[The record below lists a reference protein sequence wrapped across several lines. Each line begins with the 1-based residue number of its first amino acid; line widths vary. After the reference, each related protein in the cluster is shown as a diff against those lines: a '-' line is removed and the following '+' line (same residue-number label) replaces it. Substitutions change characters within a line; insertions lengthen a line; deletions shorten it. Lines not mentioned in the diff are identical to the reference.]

1 MEVEQEPPVKT
12 KKGKKCSG
20 TKKKKFLHNDCP
32 HFNFRAYEY
41 VILCGRR
48 DFVDMINLRTLRW
61 EASWII

>member
-12 KKGKKCSG
+12 KKGKKCSSQ
-20 TKKKKFLHNDCP
+20 KKKFLHNDCP